1 VHATSRIWPLCLL
14 LLISPALAQP
24 RAITILHVND
34 IHGHFLPEQISR
46 DSTKVLLGGFPALS
60 SYLKIE
66 RTRAPNSLFMDAGD
80 FMTGNPICNMKYR
93 GAFGGA
99 LVELLEMTGCQ
110 VGCLGN
116 HEFDISQ
123 ENAKRLVSMSA
134 FPILCANLVDSS
146 QHTFTTSGTAI
157 FEVNGLRV
165 GIIGLIL
172 NDLSQETNPAHLR
185 GLTVKDITE
194 TAQNLIDQLDPITD
208 LIVLLTH
215 NGFDND
221 RQLARRIHHA
231 DVIVGGH
238 SHTRLTQPVRENGIV
253 IVQAGSHLQ
262 DLGVLDLE
270 VAGDTVYSYSGH
282 LVPLLAEK
290 IEPEPRVA
298 AFCDSFRLLLEAEY
312 GKVIGQLGVNWVH
325 NYYEESNVGS
335 WICDRMRQ
343 AFQTDIALANA
354 GGIRTDIPAGPV
366 TKLQIAELLPFNNS
380 VVMFS
385 ATGVQLRKFAEIQ
398 VRAQAFKEHGIVE
411 MSGMQISYRT
421 HGKEIDTVIC
431 EIEGKPIKD
440 SRTYSVAS
448 IDYVVEQ
455 YERYL
460 GFQPQSVQETGQLLS
475 DFIMAQVQ
483 SAREPIVSQVEERL
497 RQLP

>member
-1 VHATSRIWPLCLL
+1 VRATFRTWPLCLL
-14 LLISPALAQP
+14 LFISTAIAQP

-34 IHGHFLPEQISR
+34 IHGHFLPEQVSR
-46 DSTKVLLGGFPALS
+46 DTSKILMGGFPALS
-60 SYLKIE
+60 FYLNIE
-66 RTRAPNSLFMDAGD
+66 RNRAPNSLFMDAGD

-123 ENAKRLVSMSA
+123 ENAKLLASISTY
-134 FPILCANLVDSS
+134 PILCANLVDSS
-146 QHTFTTSGTAI
+146 QHTFTPSGTAI
-157 FEVNGLRV
+157 FEVNGLRIGV
-165 GIIGLIL
+165 IGLIL

-185 GLTVKDITE
+185 GLMVKDIAE
-194 TAQNLIDQLDPITD
+194 TAQNLIDQLDPVTD
-208 LIVLLTH
+208 LIILLTH

-221 RQLARRIHHA
+221 LLLARQIRNA

-238 SHTRLTQPVRENGIV
+238 SHTRLTEPARENGIV

-262 DLGVLDLE
+262 DLGVLNLE

-298 AFCDSFRLLLEAEY
+298 AFCDSFRLLLDAAY

-325 NYYEESNVGS
+325 KYYEESNVGS

-343 AFQTDIALANA
+343 EFHTDIALVNA

-366 TKLQIAELLPFNNS
+366 TKLQIAELLPFANS
-380 VVMFS
+380 IAVFS
-385 ATGVQLRKFAEIQ
+385 TTGVQLRKFAEIQ

-411 MSGMQISYRT
+411 MSGMQIGYRT
-421 HGKEIDTVIC
+421 HNKQIDTVTC
-431 EIEGKPIKD
+431 EIAGKPIED

-483 SAREPIVSQVEERL
+483 SAREPIISKVENRL